1 MLHLPLIVIKMKI
14 KNLLLSLM
22 LTISLLLIA
31 EANGQTKKN
40 LNNKTTD
47 QTVEMVSIQ
56 GTIKDWKIRK
66 LPSYI
71 EFTENNIIKEDIIT
85 YVAKIDTEGKFSLSF
100 PKVYGQDIYVD
111 YDKTY
116 IIFVMPGDH
125 IMMHYDSENPNHPI
139 DFTGDNA
146 MTNNNMIAY
155 QGQQNAVKTNEY
167 YDLLNNHIANDSCFV
182 YKEYAKAEAIKDKAF
197 LDDFLS
203 TNTTTAN
210 FKIWAQNELKYELP
224 NDLMR
229 YRWLHFPRSKKAK
242 KIELPDEY
250 FDFIIE
256 YPINLDQEIISSSF
270 QKYCHELQNM
280 KTEQMYAEE
289 LKFPSPIEIVAKLE
303 EKKIKVDPKL
313 KIYLKLLYTKGKQ
326 SLEGEKLWTD
336 LSIKYNKEIQK
347 MRDKIPL
354 DIQEEYIKK
363 HKKPELIELQ
373 LTAELYETIEK
384 SDTLQLATIMPKKLP
399 LIKTDSFRKFLSKKH
414 QDFLADT
421 RKTVDVEGVTLNNKN
436 PSSGDALLLNI
447 INKYKEK
454 VIYVDFW
461 ATWCGPC
468 RTEMPFAKKIKE
480 TLKDKEVVYVY
491 LCGESSEINWKKVID
506 DLEIK
511 GNHYFVNEN
520 AWQELKIKFGVS
532 GIPHYLLIGKKGVVV
547 DKNANPP
554 SSGEQIV
561 NDILKLL

>member
-1 MLHLPLIVIKMKI
+1 MKI
-14 KNLLLSLM
+14 KKLLLLLVVAS
-22 LTISLLLIA
+22 SLLLVP
-31 EANGQTKKN
+31 EVNGQTVLKQK
-40 LNNKTTD
+40 NKTTD
-47 QTVEMVSIQ
+47 KTVEMVSIQ
-56 GTIKDWKIRK
+56 GTIKDWKTRK

-85 YVAKIDTEGKFSLSF
+85 YVAKIDTEGKFSISF

-125 IMMHYDSENPNHPI
+125 ITMHYDSENPNHPI

-146 MTNNNMIAY
+146 ETNNNMIAY
-155 QGQQNAVKTNEY
+155 QKQQNAVKTNEY

-203 TNTTTAN
+203 KNTTTAN
-210 FKIWAQNELKYELP
+210 FKNWAQNELKYELP

-229 YRWLHFPRSKKAK
+229 YRWLHFPRSKNAE
-242 KIELPDEY
+242 KIELPDDY

-256 YPINLDQEIISSSF
+256 YPIKLEQEIISSSF
-270 QKYCHELQNM
+270 QKYCHELQLM
-280 KTEQMYAEE
+280 KSSKMYGTEMR
-289 LKFPSPIEIVAKLE
+289 FPSPFDIIAKLE
-303 EKKIKVDPKL
+303 VKNIKVDPKL
-313 KIYLKLLYTKGKQ
+313 KECLKLINAGEKQ
-326 SLEGEKLWTD
+326 NAEEGEKLWAD
-336 LSIKYNKEIQK
+336 LCIKRNKEIQVII
-347 MRDKIPL
+347 DKIPL

-363 HKKPELIELQ
+363 YKKPELVELQ

-399 LIKTDSFRKFLSKKH
+399 LIKTDSFRKFLSKKY

-421 RKTVDVEGVTLNNKN
+421 RNTVDIEGVVLNNKN
-436 PSSGDALLLNI
+436 PSSGDSLLVNI
-447 INKYKEK
+447 INKHKGK
-454 VIYVDFW
+454 VIYLDFW

-468 RTEMPFAKKIKE
+468 RAEMPFAKKLKD

-491 LCGESSEINWKKVID
+491 LCGESPETNWKKLID

-511 GNHYFVNEN
+511 GNHYFVNKN
-520 AWQELKIKFGVS
+520 AWKELKNKFGVS
-532 GIPHYLLIGKKGVVV
+532 GIPHYVLIDKNGVVV
-547 DKNANPP
+547 DKKADRP
-554 SSGEQIV
+554 SSGAKIV